1 MMNNYIKMKRKGIT
15 PIIAIVLLLMMTV
28 AAFGMTF
35 VWVQKTQG
43 EIQDGVSDE
52 VTNMMGKN
60 AAQFSIESVYN
71 DSTGGLIAVIIRN
84 SGTYSF
90 SDGSQFK
97 IYVDGL
103 PTTHD
108 NPAGSLAPGASQTYI
123 TTKSWDDIG
132 GTNTHEIKVV
142 SPQSTLATTTCV
154 PARTVQGYC

>member
-108 NPAGSLAPGASQTYI
+108 NKRSIHRNNNARGLQLSS
-123 TTKSWDDIG
+123 
-132 GTNTHEIKVV
+132 TNQHDFTGNDFCNSRLHL
-142 SPQSTLATTTCV
+142 S
-154 PARTVQGYC
+154 